1 VVFVKVGDFTLA
13 PATLASKYVAG
24 RYDIGDSLMYV
35 SRGVGT
41 IGVPFRI
48 NCPPE
53 VTLFTLT

>member
-1 VVFVKVGDFTLA
+1 VVFVKAGDLALA
-13 PATLASKYVAG
+13 PARLVSKYAAG
-24 RYDIGDSLMYV
+24 MCDIGDSLLYV